1 MLMKLPA
8 ETPSLKK
15 DSIKKGKS
23 LLDERRRHVRYRP
36 AEGTFAAI
44 GPGYEMVGRIRDISR
59 GGLSFTYFDF
69 KDVSKG
75 PEQDFLSNQVDIYM
89 LNNGFNLRGVRCVIV
104 NNGRYAE
111 KHIQFSGAMPALKRC
126 GIRFE
131 SLSPE
136 QEKELTRYLLSMTCG
151 AA

>member
-1 MLMKLPA
+1 MKLPA
-8 ETPSLKK
+8 EISPSKK
-15 DSIKKGKS
+15 DSIKMVKS

-36 AEGTFAAI
+36 TEGTFAAI
-44 GPGYEMVGRIRDISR
+44 GPSYEIVGRIRDISR

-69 KDVSKG
+69 EDASKG

-104 NNGRYAE
+104 NKEFYTE
-111 KHIQFSGAMPALKRC
+111 KHQIKFSGAMPALKRC

-131 SLSPE
+131 SVNAE